1 MNGWGERM
9 GTMKTMVCIPCMDLI
24 QTDFVKS
31 LIRMAPKGEII
42 YAFEEGSLVYKS
54 RNELAEQAV
63 ANNTDYTLWLDSD
76 MVFPD
81 TLLID
86 LMEDMK
92 GRDMVTGVCHMRR
105 EPYKPCI
112 WKKLK
117 KGLTPEEN
125 QIEGYDEYPRDGI
138 FEVDGCGF
146 ACVMVRTS
154 VIKTV
159 IDRYHE
165 AFAPLPGYGEDI
177 SFCIRA
183 RNCGFNIHCDPKI
196 QIGHIGK
203 TIVTDATF
211 QLYRMG
217 ESK

>member
-1 MNGWGERM
+1 MEK
-9 GTMKTMVCIPCMDLI
+9 MKTMVCIPCQDMIHTEFAKCLD
-24 QTDFVKS
+24 
-31 LIRMAPKGEII
+31 RMAPKGEVIKSW
-42 YAFEEGSLVYKS
+42 ETGSLVYRS
-54 RNELAEQAV
+54 RNDLAERAV
-63 ANNTDYTLWLDSD
+63 NEETDYTLWLDSD

-92 GRDMVTGVCHMRR
+92 GRDIVTGVCHMRR

-112 WKKLK
+112 WKSLK
-117 KGLTPEEN
+117 RGLTSEED
-125 QIEGYDEYPRDGI
+125 QIEGYDDYPTDRI
-138 FEVDGCGF
+138 FEIDGCGF

-165 AFAPLPGYGEDI
+165 AFAPLPGFGEDI

-183 RNCGFNIHCDPKI
+183 KNCGFEIHCDPKI
-196 QIGHIGK
+196 QIGHIGS
-203 TIVTDATF
+203 TIITNATF
-211 QLYRMG
+211 QAYRWG
-217 ESK
+217 EAK

>member
-1 MNGWGERM
+1 
-9 GTMKTMVCIPCMDLI
+9 MKTMVCIPCMDLI

>member
-1 MNGWGERM
+1 
-9 GTMKTMVCIPCMDLI
+9 MKTMVCVPYYEKMEPE
-24 QTDFVKS
+24 FVKS
-31 LIRMAPKGEII
+31 MMRLKPKGEVDFNFVEGTMI
-42 YAFEEGSLVYKS
+42 YKN
-54 RNELAEQAV
+54 RDELAEQAV
-63 ANNTDYTLWLDSD
+63 AAGTDYTLWIDSD
-76 MVFPD
+76 MVFPT
-81 TLLID
+81 TLMID
-86 LMEDMK
+86 LMEDMQ

-112 WKKLK
+112 WKSLK
-117 KGLTPEEN
+117 KGLTQEEH
-125 QIEGYDEYPRDGI
+125 QIEGYDDYPRDRI

-146 ACVMVRTS
+146 ACIMVRTG
-154 VIKTV
+154 VLKTV

-165 AFAPLPGYGEDI
+165 AFLPIPGFGEDL

-183 RNCGFNIHCDPKI
+183 RNCGFDIHCDPKI

>member
-1 MNGWGERM
+1 
-9 GTMKTMVCIPCMDLI
+9 MKTMVCVPYNDKMEPE
-24 QTDFVKS
+24 FVKS
-31 LIRMAPKGEII
+31 LLRMKPKGEIA
-42 YAFEEGSLVYKS
+42 YNFVEGTMIFKN
-54 RNELAEQAV
+54 RDELAEQAV
-63 ANNTDYTLWLDSD
+63 AEGTDYTLWIDSD
-76 MVFPD
+76 MVFPS
-81 TLLID
+81 TLMID
-86 LMEDMK
+86 LMEDMP

-112 WKKLK
+112 WKSLK
-117 KGLTPEEN
+117 KGLLPEEH
-125 QIEGYDEYPRDGI
+125 QIEGYDDYPRDRI

-146 ACVMVRTS
+146 ACVMVRTG
-154 VIKTV
+154 VLKTV

-165 AFAPLPGYGEDI
+165 AFAPIPGFGEDL

-183 RNCGFNIHCDPKI
+183 RNCGFDIHCDPKI
-196 QIGHIGK
+196 QIGHVGK